1 MARGANQTMRDQM
14 DREWELIHPEPYSRS
29 RDVGTSL
36 LRATLL
42 FGIGA
47 IAVALFT
54 TAMLDSRERNDIARG
69 GGLDFTSTGSINRSN
84 DYTLRRSVL
93 NDGVCRI
100 QADGSRRGAC

>member
-1 MARGANQTMRDQM
+1 MARGANQTTREQM

-29 RDVGTSL
+29 RDVGNSL

-54 TAMLDSRERNDIARG
+54 TAMLDSRNRTDMARG
-69 GGLDFTSTGSINRSN
+69 GGLDFTSTGSIDRTG

-93 NDGVCRI
+93 SDGVCRI
-100 QADGSRRGAC
+100 DADGSRRGAC